1 MKLRLPISSGQLLH
15 NPRLCDRIRFAKL
28 DLLVRAMN
36 GEQITWIGLERASR
50 ERSLAFMSRCVPA

>member
-1 MKLRLPISSGQLLH
+1 MKLRLRVSSRRLLN
-15 NPRLCDRIRFAKL
+15 NPRLQDRIRFAKL

-50 ERSLAFMSRCVPA
+50 ERSLAFMSRCAPA